1 MGRQQLE
8 QECASRADAGE
19 WTDNMED
26 PRDVQ
31 TSKRNGSFTSLL
43 SPGSAVAMEI
53 KRKKIRQ
60 SALFVQTEVWAQI
73 KQNYFV
79 RFVVNTGSQWQL
91 TQDGVQ
97 SATVLVQTS

>member
-8 QECASRADAGE
+8 QECASSHADASE

-31 TSKRNGSFTSLL
+31 TSKRNGSSTSLL
-43 SPGSAVAMEI
+43 SPGSAVTMEI

-73 KQNYFV
+73 KQSDV
-79 RFVVNTGSQWQL
+79 VCFVVNTGL
-91 TQDGVQ
+91 
-97 SATVLVQTS
+97 